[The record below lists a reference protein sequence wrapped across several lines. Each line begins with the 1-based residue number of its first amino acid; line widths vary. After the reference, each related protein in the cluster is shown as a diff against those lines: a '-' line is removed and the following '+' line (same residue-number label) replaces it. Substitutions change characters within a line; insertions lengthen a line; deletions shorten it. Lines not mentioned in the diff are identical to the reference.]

1 MFCHFNICHNRIN
14 HFWYI
19 TLPLGHQHY
28 WKIQI
33 VYLALVLRKF
43 CRNSVSTM
51 PNHSLRWV
59 NYRVPRSW
67 GDHYT
72 QLLAFEKSCP
82 VTIFEYCFKWRIF
95 WIPSDFIIQLP
106 QLQCSVRRERF
117 LFPTGHMQS
126 LYLPDDYVKM
136 GLGVL
141 PRHGSNKVLGEV

>member
-1 MFCHFNICHNRIN
+1 MQYEVQMAKHISNLQIDIFCHFNFCNNKIN
-14 HFWYI
+14 LFWYI
-19 TLPLGHQHY
+19 TSPLGHQHY

-43 CRNSVSTM
+43 RRNSVSTM

-59 NYRVPRSW
+59 NYRVSRSW

-95 WIPSDFIIQLP
+95 RIPSVT
-106 QLQCSVRRERF
+106 SVRKSNGITVHTKLKINF
-117 LFPTGHMQS
+117 NWFFWVS
-126 LYLPDDYVKM
+126 LYLE
-136 GLGVL
+136 
-141 PRHGSNKVLGEV
+141 RQ